1 MSLPSL
7 TMNEEFM
14 LMCVLPSGNLY
25 IEDIV
30 VCALRV
36 EDSAIWDNIVG
47 PEICEVDDEDDQ
59 EQGW

>member
-1 MSLPSL
+1 
-7 TMNEEFM
+7 
-14 LMCVLPSGNLY
+14 MCVLPSGNLY